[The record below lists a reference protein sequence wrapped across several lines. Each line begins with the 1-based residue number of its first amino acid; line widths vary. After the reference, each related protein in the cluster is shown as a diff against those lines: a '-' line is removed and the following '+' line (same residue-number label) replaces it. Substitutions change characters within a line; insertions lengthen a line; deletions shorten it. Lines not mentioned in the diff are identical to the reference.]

1 MERISNEALEA
12 ISVAVDEGHSVFC
25 LEQLGV
31 PARLLNLLHA
41 NGIRTLNDLMNTP
54 PGQILSLQNLGKGQF
69 NMIMSALA
77 KYHTIED
84 I

>member
-1 MERISNEALEA
+1 MERICDEALKA
-12 ISVAVDEGHSVFC
+12 ISVAVDEEHSVFC

-31 PARLLNLLHA
+31 STRLLNLLHG
-41 NGIRTLNDLMNTP
+41 NGIRTIGDLMNTP
-54 PGQILSLQNLGKGQF
+54 PGQIMGLQNLGKGQF
-69 NMIMSALA
+69 RMIMSALS